1 MLCIVELEESPPPE
15 LNEIMTILRDI
26 ESYLT
31 ESHRKDTVLRLGC
44 IADHM

>member
-1 MLCIVELEESPPPE
+1 MLCIVELEECPPPK
-15 LNEIMTILRDI
+15 LNKIMTILRDM

-31 ESHRKDTVLRLGC
+31 ESLRNDTTLRLGC